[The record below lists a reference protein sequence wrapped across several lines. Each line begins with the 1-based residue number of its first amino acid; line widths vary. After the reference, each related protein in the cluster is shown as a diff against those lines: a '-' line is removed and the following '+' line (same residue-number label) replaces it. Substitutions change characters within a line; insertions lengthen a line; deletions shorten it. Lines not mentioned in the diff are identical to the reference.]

1 MGLDRCTPAMAVNQ
15 PLGGESS
22 CHLLA
27 TRLVLTVRWRTSSRQ
42 KLKATDAFDGWRYSI
57 AAYEVHHHH

>member
-1 MGLDRCTPAMAVNQ
+1 MHACDGREPAT
-15 PLGGESS
+15 GGESS